1 MSEDVLRTQLE
12 TQLGQLDWRFG
23 VNKASLVERLATNPP
38 AQKALTRSL
47 VDGIYFSPAD
57 VLTSLPPGA
66 WQDPPPPPTS
76 PDSPGAS
83 NSVAGISGAV
93 EQLTHIPPQ
102 VAAGALG
109 GAALV
114 GVAAGVGWLL
124 RRRQH
129 DAARLWRR

>member
-12 TQLGQLDWRFG
+12 SQLGQLSWRSG
-23 VNKASLVERLATNPP
+23 IDKATIVERLATNPP
-38 AQKALTRSL
+38 AQKALSRGL
-47 VDGIYFSPAD
+47 VDGVYFSPAD

-66 WQDPPPPPTS
+66 WQEPPPPPS
-76 PDSPGAS
+76 PDGPGS
-83 NSVAGISGAV
+83 SSTVAGLSGAT
-93 EQLTHIPPQ
+93 EQLSQIPPQ
-102 VAAGALG
+102 VAAGVLG

-129 DAARLWRR
+129 DSARFWRP